1 MYRLRSNRLRANVL
15 PLLLAALVFRAF
27 IPAGFMF
34 GSGDGTSLSVSMC
47 STQAGKTETLEIPG
61 EHAKPH
67 CEYCLAPLLGAPQA
81 FLSAGFTAAA
91 QHPTLAP
98 LVSQLADSPL
108 ARAQAARGPPHA

>member
-1 MYRLRSNRLRANVL
+1 MYRLRSNRLRANVM

-27 IPAGFMF
+27 IPAGFMA
-34 GSGDGTSLSVSMC
+34 GSADGTSLSVSMC
-47 STQAGKTETLEIPG
+47 STQPGKTETLGIPG
-61 EHAKPH
+61 EHVSPH

-91 QHPTLAP
+91 QHPTLPVQA
-98 LVSQLADSPL
+98 SQLTDSPL